1 MVVVCTREL
10 IAYVMN
16 VFEMSMPEHGIVKD
30 AATDER

>member
-10 IAYVMN
+10 IAYAMDVL
-16 VFEMSMPEHGIVKD
+16 EMSMPEHGIVSD